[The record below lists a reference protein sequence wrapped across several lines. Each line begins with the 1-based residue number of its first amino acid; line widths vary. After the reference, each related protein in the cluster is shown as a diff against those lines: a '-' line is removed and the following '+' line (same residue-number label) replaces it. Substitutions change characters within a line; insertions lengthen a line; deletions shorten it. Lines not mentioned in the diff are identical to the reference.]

1 MRTFNRLFLTT
12 FLSMAFAAPLAHADS
27 GSLAI
32 KADVQ
37 VSAQT
42 QASTGDAAYAK
53 GDFEAALEAYGEGFA
68 TTRDTAFVYAMAKC
82 HEQLG
87 HADEAKSM
95 FQMYLAAKG
104 DATLKYESNAK
115 AELGMKAEGAATGA
129 VGTVTGAVGKV
140 KDTAFKAS
148 AGIYTAAKVSVSAK
162 VKASAKAEAKAADE
176 AYASA
181 KYEDAAKGYAEAYA
195 KSQQAILLWAAAQSN
210 AQAGHGVEARA
221 QLEGYLATKPKGQA
235 KKDANALLLAM
246 GGSSSA
252 VVKVAVKAK
261 VSAKA
266 KGSAGKGD
274 KAMKSGQYV
283 TAAKVYADA
292 YAKTSDAALLY
303 AEGMAQ
309 FYAGMTADA
318 AATLQSYLAAG
329 GTLEFQAQA
338 QATLKATG
346 QASS

>member
-12 FLSMAFAAPLAHADS
+12 FLAAAFAAPVAHA

-32 KADVQ
+32 QGDVQ
-37 VSAQT
+37 ASAQAH
-42 QASTGDAAYAK
+42 ASTGDAAYAK

-68 TTRDTAFVYAMAKC
+68 QTRDTAFVYAMAKC

-95 FQMYLAAKG
+95 FQMYLAAKT
-104 DATLKYESNAK
+104 DASLAYESDAK
-115 AELGMKAEGAATGA
+115 AELGMKAEST
-129 VGTVTGAVGKV
+129 VGTVTKTVGKV
-140 KDTAFKAS
+140 KDAAFTVS
-148 AGIYTAAKVSVSAK
+148 AGIYTSAKVSVAAK

-176 AYASA
+176 AYAA
-181 KYEDAAKGYAEAYA
+181 GKYEDAATGYANAYA
-195 KSQQAILLWAAAQSN
+195 KSQQAIVLWAAAQAN
-210 AQAGHGVEARA
+210 AQAGHGAEARA
-221 QLEGYLATKPKGQA
+221 QLEGYLATKPKGQQA
-235 KKDANALLLAM
+235 KDAKALLLAM

-252 VVKVAVKAK
+252 IVKVSVKGK

-266 KGSAGKGD
+266 KGNAGKGD

-283 TAAKVYADA
+283 TAAKAYAAA
-292 YAKTSDAALLY
+292 YAKASDAALLY
-303 AEGMAQ
+303 AQGMAQ

-318 AATLQSYLAAG
+318 ATTLKSYLAAG

-338 QATLKATG
+338 EATLRATG